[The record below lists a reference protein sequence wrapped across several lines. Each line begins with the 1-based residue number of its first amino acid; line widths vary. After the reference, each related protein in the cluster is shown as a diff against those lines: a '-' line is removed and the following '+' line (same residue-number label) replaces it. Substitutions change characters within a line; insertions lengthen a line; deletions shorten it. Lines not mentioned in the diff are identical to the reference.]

1 MNYKVTLAYDGSKF
15 HGWAIQPNVT
25 TVQQTVINALN
36 KILKEEVKIVGA
48 GRTDAYVHAINQ
60 VFSFKTKQ
68 DLINMDFKK
77 AMNDQLP
84 NSIRIKSI
92 QVVHDKFNAQH
103 FALNKTYKYVIKT
116 SSYDLFNNDYL
127 YNYNKKINVSLL
139 RKVSKVLLG
148 KHDFLSFSTSELK
161 DTIRT
166 INSITFTKNKDL
178 LIIRINGNGFL
189 RNQVRM
195 MVGSLLDINENK
207 KDINSLRELL
217 SNPKK
222 GSCIRKAP
230 GCGLYLEKINY

>member
-84 NSIRIKSI
+84 NSIR
-92 QVVHDKFNAQH
+92 
-103 FALNKTYKYVIKT
+103 L
-116 SSYDLFNNDYL
+116 
-127 YNYNKKINVSLL
+127 
-139 RKVSKVLLG
+139 
-148 KHDFLSFSTSELK
+148 
-161 DTIRT
+161 
-166 INSITFTKNKDL
+166 
-178 LIIRINGNGFL
+178 
-189 RNQVRM
+189 
-195 MVGSLLDINENK
+195 
-207 KDINSLRELL
+207 
-217 SNPKK
+217 
-222 GSCIRKAP
+222 
-230 GCGLYLEKINY
+230 